1 MQKSQIA
8 VSTLYSLLNQMTQYD
23 HEEQKLLPESVDI
36 QDAPPSN
43 QQLTQ
48 AQREQLCINALSA
61 IIGIAVRLEEDDAS
75 IE

>member
-36 QDAPPSN
+36 QDAPPRN

-48 AQREQLCINALSA
+48 GQREQLCINALSA